1 MAFSRLVES
10 FQTNEVSNIFHF
22 PVLFFFF
29 FFSQFYLL
37 LDEIRKQI
45 IVLVV
50 NFLSMYFRNTLG
62 NLLLMAF
69 STTYNSW

>member
-10 FQTNEVSNIFHF
+10 FQTNEVIHIFHF
-22 PVLFFFF
+22 PISFLFFIFFFF
-29 FFSQFYLL
+29 LIFSQFHLL

-50 NFLSMYFRNTLG
+50 NFL
-62 NLLLMAF
+62 
-69 STTYNSW
+69 

>member
-10 FQTNEVSNIFHF
+10 FQTNEVIDIFHF
-22 PVLFFFF
+22 PISFLFLFLS
-29 FFSQFYLL
+29 FFSQFHLL

-50 NFLSMYFRNTLG
+50 NIL
-62 NLLLMAF
+62 
-69 STTYNSW
+69 